1 MPLTTLPESLKPTS
15 FKDSFDFETAL
26 HSWAEIHKEVG
37 RSITHW
43 QSAIQATRSKKPEVF
58 SSLSGYLTGLK
69 GNGITM
75 EGLLKKAGK
84 LGGSP
89 SDKGE
94 REKADQKEICRKL
107 YREHGLCEIMV
118 NGMERQC
125 PEYAPQS
132 GKGDAASSSSAGKT
146 VTKCKY

>member
-1 MPLTTLPESLKPTS
+1 MPLTTLPENLKPAS
-15 FKDSFDFETAL
+15 FKDSFNFGAAL
-26 HSWAEIHKEVG
+26 HSWEEIHEEVS

-69 GNGITM
+69 GNSRTM
-75 EGLLKKAGK
+75 EGLLNKAGK

-94 REKADQKEICRKL
+94 REKTDQKEICHKL

-125 PEYAPQS
+125 PEYAPQA
-132 GKGDAASSSSAGKT
+132 GNGGTASSSSAGNT
-146 VTKCKY
+146 GAKCKY